1 MVTQNSELKTSTKTR
16 IIIVVVAVVMLL
28 STIGLYMGIVLSY
41 NNSST
46 TSTVNTE
53 KENRFYELYDEYL
66 AKLDVQA
73 AELSEQY
80 FDTFVQYKSEVK
92 SFNAAD
98 VAEVTTRDLLVGTGE
113 EVTEGFT
120 DYSAYYIGWL
130 SDETIF
136 DSSFNSTTDPTALTS
151 PLAGGNMIEGW
162 NQGIIGMKLGG
173 VREITIPAELAYGDQ
188 EQGVIPANSPLKF
201 IVMLIDPIDYIDWSD
216 EMYTLYEELYGSSN

>member
-16 IIIVVVAVVMLL
+16 IIIIVVAVVMLL

-46 TSTVNTE
+46 TSAVNTE

-162 NQGIIGMKLGG
+162 NQDIIGMKLGG